1 MLNFSEFVDAG
12 VVLQSVLEA
21 LRRLPELGDP
31 YEDERRA
38 LSAVAT
44 DIPAAGV
51 RDTSRTRA
59 LRYIDAVRAAD
70 TALLSA
76 QNLLNSFPL
85 ATPEGIAL
93 LRLAEALLRA
103 PDAETQTWL
112 IAEKLAHFRDTRIGM
127 DGNFVTRVL
136 ATALKIAG
144 HTAADAE
151 LQDAGADRG
160 SLRAWLAK
168 SALRPLVIDGI
179 RRFGDQFV
187 FATNLPDA
195 MARVRRRPDSRVTYS
210 FDMLGEG
217 ARTRADAERSYT
229 SYVDALESLKGALA
243 QDGGRD
249 WTAHDGISVKL
260 SAIHPRFETAQ
271 IERCERE
278 LYPRLVELA
287 ELARSANVNLTVDAE
302 ESERLVLHI
311 SIFERLMREP
321 TLRDWPGLGIAVQSY
336 QPRALRAV
344 NHLLQASEEL
354 RRPIALRL
362 VKGAYWDA
370 EIKRAQE
377 LGMSGFPVFTR
388 KWATDISFLTI
399 ARRLLSHPA
408 PVYPQFA
415 THNALTVASILEF
428 TREFSGKAGGR
439 GYEFQRLHGMGNP
452 LYDAL
457 LADQP
462 DVRVRVYAPVGEFRD
477 LLAYLVRRLLENGA
491 NTSFVHQ
498 ITDSSVPS
506 ELLVKD
512 VYEQAG
518 SYLAS
523 DTPSS
528 ALPTGREIFVGRRN
542 SRGVDLQY
550 APSLLK
556 MTEAVMR
563 SVSVTASSLISASTG
578 GSRRADVRNPAR
590 LGDTVGSVVESTPE
604 DAMRAV
610 EAASASM
617 RDWDAAGVEARAAIV
632 DRVADAW
639 DSAHDELAALIVREA
654 GRTMLDAHMEV
665 REAIDFCRY
674 YAALGRAQMTMEPL
688 PGPVGESNEL
698 RLAGRGVF
706 VCISPWNFPL
716 AIFGGQIAAALVAG
730 NSVVAKPAEQTPLIA
745 FRAVQLMFN
754 AGVPRDVL
762 QLVLGRGET
771 VGKAL
776 TSDPRVAGVAFTGS
790 TATARA
796 INRALAARD
805 SPIGVLIAE
814 TGGQNAMIVDSSALP
829 EQVTDAVVSSA
840 FRSCGQ
846 RCSALRVLFVQRDV
860 ADTMTAMIA
869 GAMRELIVGDPADPR
884 TDVGP
889 VIDAEQLSL
898 LQQHRDWLRAHG
910 KRLHECELPI
920 GLKGHYFAPVA
931 YEIDA
936 IGDLESENFGP
947 ILHVIRYD
955 KHDLD
960 KVIDAIN
967 MTGYGLTMGLHT
979 RLDARVEHVTR
990 RARVGNLY
998 VNRNIIG
1005 AVVGSQPFGGEGLS
1019 GTGPKAGGPRYLQ
1032 RFCAE
1037 RAVTINTAAAGGNVE
1052 LTAGAQN

>member
-1 MLNFSEFVDAG
+1 LSE
-12 VVLQSVLEA
+12 VLEA
-21 LRRLPELGDP
+21 LRRLPDLGDP
-31 YEDERRA
+31 YQDERAAVTA
-38 LSAVAT
+38 LVNM
-44 DIPAAGV
+44 PAPPVVTRQAA
-51 RDTSRTRA
+51 RNRA
-59 LRYIDAVRAAD
+59 LRYIDAVRTAD
-70 TALLSA
+70 TSLLSA

-112 IAEKLAHFRDTRIGM
+112 IAEKLAHFRNTRIGL
-127 DGNFVTRVL
+127 DGNFVTRIL

-151 LQDAGADRG
+151 LQDAGSDRG
-160 SLRAWLAK
+160 SMRAWLAK

-195 MARVRRRPDSRVTYS
+195 IARVQRRADPRVTHS

-217 ARTRADAERSYT
+217 ARTSADADRSYE
-229 SYVDALESLKGALA
+229 SYVDALNAIRGAPNSVHA
-243 QDGGRD
+243 SD
-249 WTAHDGISVKL
+249 WTMRDGISVKL

-271 IERCERE
+271 IQRCEHE
-278 LYPRLVELA
+278 LYPRLFDLA
-287 ELARSANVNLTVDAE
+287 QLAQSANVNLTVDAE

-311 SIFERLMREP
+311 ALFERLMRESK
-321 TLRDWPGLGIAVQSY
+321 LRDWPGLGLAMQSY
-336 QPRALRAV
+336 QPRSLRGIDHVLGVSAE
-344 NHLLQASEEL
+344 LQ
-354 RRPIALRL
+354 RPIAVRL

-377 LGMSGFPVFTR
+377 LGMEGFSVFTR
-388 KWATDISFLTI
+388 KWATDVSFLTI
-399 ARRLLSHPA
+399 ARRMLAHPA

-415 THNALTVASILEF
+415 THNALTVASITEF
-428 TREFSGKAGGR
+428 ARELGNRPF
-439 GYEFQRLHGMGNP
+439 EFQRLHGMGEP

-457 LADQP
+457 LADQQAA
-462 DVRVRVYAPVGEFRD
+462 RVRVYAPVGAFRD

-498 ITDSSVPS
+498 ITDPNVPS
-506 ELLVKD
+506 ESLVAD
-512 VYEQAG
+512 AYDQA
-518 SYLAS
+518 LAFVA
-523 DTPSS
+523 SS
-528 ALPTGREIFVGRRN
+528 EAVTTLQTGRELFPGRRN
-542 SRGVDLQY
+542 SRGIDLTD
-550 APSLLK
+550 APTLIA
-556 MTEAVMR
+556 MTEALRTLQPV
-563 SVSVTASSLISASTG
+563 AAASLIGGTVTRASG
-578 GSRRADVRNPAR
+578 LRVCNPAR
-590 LGDTVGSVVESTPE
+590 LDASVGTVVEATTA
-604 DAMRAV
+604 DAERV
-610 EAASASM
+610 VTEAAAAM
-617 RDWDAAGVEARAAIV
+617 QNWDGRSVDARAAII
-632 DRVADAW
+632 DQVADAW
-639 DSAHDELAALIVREA
+639 EKAHDELAALIVREA
-654 GRTMLDAHMEV
+654 GRTMLDAHLEV

-674 YAALGRAQMTMEPL
+674 YAALGRAQMRVQSL
-688 PGPVGESNEL
+688 PGPAGESNEM

-745 FRAVQLMFN
+745 FRAVQLMHA
-754 AGVPRDVL
+754 AGVPHDVL
-762 QLVLGRGET
+762 HLILGRGET
-771 VGKAL
+771 VGRAL
-776 TSDPRVAGVAFTGS
+776 TADPRIAGVAFTGS
-790 TATARA
+790 IATARA
-796 INRALAARD
+796 INRSLAGRD

-829 EQVTDAVVSSA
+829 EQVTDAVISSA

-846 RCSALRVLFVQRDV
+846 RCSALRVLFVQREV
-860 ADTMTAMIA
+860 ADAMTAMIG
-869 GAMRELIVGDPADPR
+869 GAMRELIIGDPSDPR
-884 TDVGP
+884 TDIGP
-889 VIDAEQLSL
+889 VIDAEQLQL
-898 LQQHRDWLRAHG
+898 LQQHRDWLRTRG
-910 KRLHECELPI
+910 KCVYECELPA
-920 GLKGHYFAPVA
+920 GLNGHYFAPIA

-936 IGDLESENFGP
+936 IADLESENFGP
-947 ILHVIRYD
+947 ILHIVRYD

-960 KVIDAIN
+960 QVIDAIN
-967 MTGYGLTMGLHT
+967 ATGYGLTMGLHT
-979 RLDARVEHVTR
+979 RLDARVEHVIE
-990 RARVGNLY
+990 RAHVGNLY

-1052 LTAGAQN
+1052 LTAGLSS